1 MAGLGA
7 RSWGSTAAGGAGPAA
22 TRVYPPDWLARYP
35 SAVSCWY
42 ASTTTP
48 RETPRSAASA
58 REGGRLDPRG
68 SRPARIAS
76 RIEVSICRCSGTCPS
91 CLSMTSSAESVLVLG
106 INLDLISR
114 TDSCQA
120 RAVTTS

>member
-7 RSWGSTAAGGAGPAA
+7 PCWGSAEAGGAGPAA

-48 RETPRSAASA
+48 RETPRSAASS
-58 REGGRLDPRG
+58 REGGRDEPRG

-76 RIEVSICRCSGTCPS
+76 RIEVSICRCSGIGAS
-91 CLSMTSSAESVLVLG
+91 RLSTTGTLELVLVLS
-106 INLDLISR
+106 IELELN
-114 TDSCQA
+114 A
-120 RAVTTS
+120 